1 MREIH
6 GVSFVRTAVIALYR
20 THSSSPSQG
29 SRCHP
34 RPPAFYHSSFV
45 VSQEMVGAAGPLRKG
60 DEVEYLVPE
69 GKAVEAGR
77 RAVGAIRVQVRTP
90 P

>member
-1 MREIH
+1 MGFHSFLLLFSHCSACIRVARRRHH
-6 GVSFVRTAVIALYR
+6 GMIYSSSVLHNSSFV
-20 THSSSPSQG
+20 
-29 SRCHP
+29 
-34 RPPAFYHSSFV
+34 V

-69 GKAVEAGR
+69 GRAVEAGR
-77 RAVGAIRVQVRTP
+77 RAVGAIRVQVRAP